1 MKRRIVAML
10 AFAAIA
16 LLLCG
21 CTREQVVEEDYT
33 VEIEGKTAVISKQNG
48 TVTVGDDVYQY
59 AYSADGVLLIVYP
72 NGYGYSRKAVN
83 SGGVIAYASSFTDA
97 EGVPS
102 DKTEEEFGYIGGFA
116 LFVSARQYGFFP
128 VRRGGRPCRR
138 LFAGDWRPVAAHLA
152 AFRVDAGLWLA
163 LQGAREPS
171 DMALAVLQDNRRRAY
186 CSRHRY
192 VPCKVS
198 FASRCH

>member
-116 LFVSARQYGFFP
+116 LSSALDNMVSSP
-128 VRRGGRPCRR
+128 SGGEGGP
-138 LFAGDWRPVAAHLA
+138 AVAFLLA
-152 AFRVDAGLWLA
+152 IGGLWLLISPRSA
-163 LQGAREPS
+163 WMLGYGWRFKGAEPS
-171 DMALAVLQDNRRRAY
+171 DMALAVYRIIGGGLIVAAIVMFLVR
-186 CSRHRY
+186 
-192 VPCKVS
+192 
-198 FASRCH
+198 